1 MACVR
6 VGGQEYIN
14 NRFKDKLKMPVPA
27 ELILVICATIVS
39 HFGRLDE
46 RYALP
51 IVGKIPIGLP
61 APSVPP
67 MTDVSSYI
75 VDGMVIGVVAYVIA
89 VNMARLIAE
98 RNL

>member
-1 MACVR
+1 M
-6 VGGQEYIN
+6 
-14 NRFKDKLKMPVPA
+14 
-27 ELILVICATIVS
+27 VIFATIVS
-39 HFGRLDE
+39 HFGRLNE

-67 MTDVSSYI
+67 MTGASGYI
-75 VDGMVIGVVAYVIA
+75 VDGMVLGVVGFLFTVT
-89 VNMARLIAE
+89 MARLMAE